1 MCYNKNIKR
10 GEGDSDMK
18 SPLTAFGANFGKPEN
33 TDQTIAPEYQAILDR
48 CDARRAAREAAAQT
62 ATTATTTEAN

>member
-1 MCYNKNIKR
+1 
-10 GEGDSDMK
+10 MK
-18 SPLTAFGANFGKPEN
+18 SPLTAFGANFGKAEN
-33 TDQTIAPEYQAILDR
+33 TDQTIAPEYQALLDR

>member
-10 GEGDSDMK
+10 GEGDRDMK
-18 SPLTAFGANFGKPEN
+18 QAATAFGANFGKAEN

>member
-1 MCYNKNIKR
+1 
-10 GEGDSDMK
+10 MK
-18 SPLTAFGANFGKPEN
+18 SAPLTAFGANFGKPEN

>member
-1 MCYNKNIKR
+1 
-10 GEGDSDMK
+10 MK
-18 SPLTAFGANFGKPEN
+18 SPLTAFGANFDKAEN

-48 CDARRAAREAAAQT
+48 CDARRAAREAAAAQT